1 MSEYKV
7 NIQDVMK
14 KKQAQEM
21 VQPELMKIAN
31 TMPEMLPEDWSYAL
45 LTMPFEGKFQGLI
58 EEPFCMTN
66 GDWEVWCN
74 IMEDFIKYC
83 RENNYMRDRG
93 KIE

>member
-7 NIQDVMK
+7 NVQDVMK

-21 VQPELMKIAN
+21 VQPELMKLAN
-31 TMPEMLPEDWSYAL
+31 QMPEMLPEDWSYAL
-45 LTMPFEGKFQGLI
+45 MTMPFEGKYQGLI
-58 EEPFCMTN
+58 DEPFCMTN

-74 IMEDFIKYC
+74 IMEEFIKYC
-83 RENNYMRDRG
+83 RENNYMRDLG

>member
-7 NIQDVMK
+7 NVEDVMK

-21 VQPELMKIAN
+21 VQPELMKLAN

-45 LTMPFEGKFQGLI
+45 LTMPFEGKYQGLI

-74 IMEDFIKYC
+74 IMEEFINYC
-83 RENNYMRDRG
+83 RANNYMRDRG

>member
-21 VQPELMKIAN
+21 VQPELMKLAN

-74 IMEDFIKYC
+74 IMEEFIKYC